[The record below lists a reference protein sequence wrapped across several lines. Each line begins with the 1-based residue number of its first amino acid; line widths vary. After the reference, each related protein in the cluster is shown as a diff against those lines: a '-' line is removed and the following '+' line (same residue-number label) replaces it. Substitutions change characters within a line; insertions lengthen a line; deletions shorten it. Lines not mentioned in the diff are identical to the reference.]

1 LLFFSFLSFFPLS
14 FTPPFSLFVL
24 LIFFLQQTPYS
35 CGQSFSFFYKTALC
49 STIDTYNLIY
59 FTSPRVLVAHSC
71 LTLCDSIDCSP
82 PGSSVHG
89 ILQARVLDWKGK
101 LFLSPGD
108 LPDPGIKPGSPALQ
122 ADSLPSESPEKPSL
136 VHTGKY

>member
-1 LLFFSFLSFFPLS
+1 MLFFSFLSFFPLS

-49 STIDTYNLIY
+49 STVDTYTLIY

-71 LTLCDSIDCSP
+71 QTLCDSIDCSP
-82 PGSSVHG
+82 PGSSVLG
-89 ILQARVLDWKGK
+89 ILRQEYWNGLP
-101 LFLSPGD
+101 FPSPGN
-108 LPDPGIKPGSPALQ
+108 LPRPRDQTWVSCIAGRFFTI
-122 ADSLPSESPEKPSL
+122 
-136 VHTGKY
+136 